1 MRSVSPDQWRR
12 LQQVLDGALA
22 RPADQWPAYLD
33 AECTDDPAF
42 RRDVERMLEACGSAG
57 DFLEQ
62 PPSHLAA
69 ALLADA
75 GVEHAPT
82 NISDRRAHDRIGPY
96 RILGEAGRGGMG
108 VVYVAER
115 DDGQFR
121 QRVALKI
128 VPHGFVTDQAVR
140 RFIEERQILASLS
153 HPGIARLLDGGVTD
167 DGLPYFAMEFVDGT
181 PIDRWCDDQKLDVRA
196 RLRLFVDVCDAVQ
209 YAHQNLVVHRDLKP
223 SNILVTA
230 PDTKQN
236 GHGAVKL
243 LDFGV
248 AKLLS
253 GDASDLDIP
262 DPNTRTGSRWLTP
275 RYASPEQL
283 LGGPITT
290 VSDVYTLGV
299 LLYELLTGRWP
310 YHDSPNASHE
320 VGRVIREV
328 EPSKPSAAVA
338 SDARRERELAGD
350 LDTIVLTAMQKEP
363 ARRYQSAEALGD
375 DIRRHLSGMPVRAR
389 ADTLGYRAS
398 KFMRRHKL
406 GVLAAAA
413 LLVSLLVGAASTAW
427 QATLASRERDH
438 AREQE
443 ATTAR
448 ASALLVDMFRL
459 SDPDVTRGAT
469 ISAREVLSRGAKRI
483 ETDFAKDPTL
493 QTAMLRE
500 IGRVY
505 QNLGLFDDAEPLV
518 RRAVT
523 TLRASGSEAELAA
536 GVHQLGE
543 VQRARAKH
551 TEAEGSFRE
560 ALTLRRSM
568 TPVPDDDVAQSLR
581 GLADVLGEQRK
592 HDAADSLYR
601 EGLAMA
607 RRAHGDTSTQTA
619 AALYALAISF
629 HNRGKFA
636 DGDTLFRQAIAI
648 YGRTPSSRDPLA
660 ADARIKLASV
670 LLFREKYAEAEPL
683 FREALVLHR
692 AIYGD
697 DHLVTLQTM
706 TGLGTL
712 LHNTSRFG
720 EAEPLLRR
728 AHDGL
733 LAQQGPAHPNVLAA
747 KQSLGATMVD
757 MGRYAEGEQLYRE
770 AMAGYSQVYDAESP
784 NLIYPKHLLGES
796 EISHG
801 ALDAAE
807 AHFSEVVRDGQRAF
821 GPVHPFVA
829 LGLRGIARVAFERG
843 RMDSAEATV
852 RRSLAMLEKGKMR
865 ANHRYLLGVKRTLGE
880 VLTVRGRYADAD
892 SLLGGVLAIE
902 RGALPSQHVDLARTL
917 MAYGSLHVAMSD
929 PKGAESALRE
939 ALTIRRARL
948 GENHW
953 ATAVTESELGA
964 ALAALDR
971 RDEARV
977 LLSHASETLRSQRGA
992 GDRRS
997 REAGVRLAALSRQ

>member
-1 MRSVSPDQWRR
+1 MRSVSTDQWRR
-12 LQQVLDGALA
+12 LQLVLDGALEL
-22 RPADQWPAYLD
+22 PANEWPVYLD
-33 AECTDDPAF
+33 AACTGDDAF
-42 RRDVERMLEACGSAG
+42 RRDVERLLEACGSA
-57 DFLEQ
+57 DNFLER

-69 ALLADA
+69 ALLAEAGDA
-75 GVEHAPT
+75 APT
-82 NISDRRAHDRIGPY
+82 GISDRPAHARIGPY
-96 RILGEAGRGGMG
+96 RIHGEAGRGGMG
-108 VVYVAER
+108 IVYVAER

-121 QRVALKI
+121 QRVALKV

-153 HPGIARLLDGGVTD
+153 HPCIARLLDGGVTD
-167 DGLPYFAMEFVDGT
+167 DGLPYFAMEFIDGT

-230 PDTKQN
+230 PDSQR
-236 GHGAVKL
+236 GAHGVVKL

-253 GDASDLDIP
+253 GDPSDMDIP

-310 YHDSPNASHE
+310 YQDSPNVTHE

-328 EPSKPSAAVA
+328 EPSKPSAVVA
-338 SDARRERELAGD
+338 SDARRERELRGD

-363 ARRYQSAEALGD
+363 ARRYQSAEALAD

-389 ADTLGYRAS
+389 ADTIGYRTS
-398 KFMRRHKL
+398 KFVRRHRL
-406 GVLAAAA
+406 GVMAAGA
-413 LLVSLLVGAASTAW
+413 LLLSLVIGAGSTAW
-427 QATLASRERDH
+427 QATLASHERDR
-438 AREQE
+438 AQQQA

-459 SDPDVTRGAT
+459 SDPDVNRGAT
-469 ISAREVLSRGAKRI
+469 ISAREVLSRGARRI
-483 ETDFAKDPTL
+483 ETDFVKDPAL

-518 RRAVT
+518 RRAVG
-523 TLRASGSEAELAA
+523 TLRTGGNPAELAS
-536 GVHQLGE
+536 GLHQLGE
-543 VQRARAKH
+543 LQRSRAKYPDA
-551 TEAEGSFRE
+551 EANFRE
-560 ALTLRRSM
+560 ALALRRAM
-568 TPVPDDDVAQSLR
+568 IPPPVDDITESLR

-601 EGLAMA
+601 EALAMA
-607 RRAHGDTSTQTA
+607 RSAHGDKSTEAA
-619 AALYALAISF
+619 AALYALAVSF

-636 DGDTLFRQAIAI
+636 DGDTLFREAIAI
-648 YGRTPSSRDPLA
+648 YGAIPSSRDPLA
-660 ADARIKLASV
+660 ASARVSLATV
-670 LLFREKYAEAEPL
+670 LLFREQYAEAEPL
-683 FREALVLHR
+683 FREALALR
-692 AIYGD
+692 RTIYGN
-697 DHLVTLQTM
+697 DHTLTLQVM

-712 LHNTSRFG
+712 LHNTSRFA
-720 EAEPLLRR
+720 EAELVLRE

-733 LAQQGPAHPNVLAA
+733 RRQTSDVHPDMLAA
-747 KQSLGATMVD
+747 KQLLGATMVD

-770 AMAGYSQVYDAESP
+770 AMDGYRKIYGSDSP
-784 NLIYPKHLLGES
+784 NMIYSKHFLGES

-801 ALDAAE
+801 ELDAAE
-807 AHFSEVVRDGQRAF
+807 AHFNEVVSDAQRLL

-829 LGLRGIARVAFERG
+829 LGLRGIARVALERG
-843 RMDSAEATV
+843 RPDSAEASA
-852 RRSLAMLEKGKMR
+852 RRALALLGKMR
-865 ANHRYLLGVKRTLGE
+865 PNHRYLLGVKRTLGE
-880 VLTVRGRYADAD
+880 ALTARGRYKEAD

-902 RGALPSQHVDLARTL
+902 RGALPAQHVDLARTL
-917 MAYGSLHVAMSD
+917 MAYGALHVAMRD
-929 PKGAESALRE
+929 AQGAEPSLRE

-948 GENHW
+948 GDGHW
-953 ATAVTESELGA
+953 ATAVAESELGA
-964 ALAALDR
+964 ALTALGQN
-971 RDEARV
+971 DEADR
-977 LLSHASETLRSQRGA
+977 LLTHASATLRAQRGIN
-992 GDRRS
+992 DRRS
-997 REAGVRLAALSRQ
+997 RQADVRLAALRG